1 MTQSRTKL
9 FLENIIFYGG
19 TKIVVQIIPFIMLP
33 LISRLLTIE
42 VYGIVD
48 LFNIVVFFGV
58 QFVGLGIWDAMFRE
72 FFEKTEDEIYK
83 TKVTSTALIIV
94 MFSGIFFGAIALIFQ
109 NFLSVSIFGE
119 YKYKY
124 LIFIGV
130 ITINITAL
138 KSIYEAPT
146 RMRNNKKIFLITGIL
161 TPILNYVFIL
171 IFIKL
176 KYTYEAMI
184 YSNLILN
191 LILLTFF
198 IKINYKDFNV
208 KKFDLKISVELL
220 KIGIPILP
228 MALMYWTFNSFDRAM
243 IAKMLNYD
251 ELGIYSIGSKV
262 ASVSHLIS
270 AAFAGGWSYFAFST
284 MKDKD
289 QIELNSKI
297 FEYLGIISI
306 FLFLCSLPF
315 IQLVFNYFFVGN
327 YTRGAEVFPYLFL
340 APLFLMMN
348 QIIATQTLVIKKPY
362 ISTLTLLVGTVF
374 NIILNYFF
382 IKQYGIKG
390 AALATLVAYFTSV
403 VITLTINIK
412 YKLNKVKLRFILI
425 VIITWITILLIFYNN
440 NIYILAGII
449 DFFSIIFIYKKDL
462 LNYFKVKKVLEGKKY
477 GKS

>member
-9 FLENIIFYGG
+9 FLENILFYGG
-19 TKIVVQIIPFIMLP
+19 TKIIVQIIPFIMLP

-42 VYGIVD
+42 VYGVVD
-48 LFNIVVFFGV
+48 LFNIAIFFGV

-72 FFEKTEDEIYK
+72 FFEKKNDEEYK
-83 TKVTSTALIIV
+83 IKVTSTALMIV
-94 MFSGIFFGAIALIFQ
+94 IFSGIFFGIITLIFE
-109 NFLSVSIFGE
+109 NFLSTTIFGD

-146 RMRNNKKIFLITGIL
+146 RMRNNKKIFLIIGIL
-161 TPILNYVFIL
+161 TPILNYTFIL

-191 LILLTFF
+191 SILLIFF
-198 IKINYKDFNV
+198 MRINYKDFNI
-208 KKFDLKISVELL
+208 KKIDLKISLELL

-289 QIELNSKI
+289 QMQLNSKI
-297 FEYLGIISI
+297 FEYLGVISI

-315 IQLVFNYFFVGN
+315 IQLVFNYFFTGN

-348 QIIATQTLVIKKPY
+348 QIIATQTLVIKKSY
-362 ISTLTLLVGTVF
+362 ISMLTLFVGTIL

-390 AALATLVAYFTSV
+390 AALATLISYFASV
-403 VITLTINIK
+403 IITLIINIK
-412 YKLNKVKLRFILI
+412 YGLNRVTLRFILVVI
-425 VIITWITILLIFYNN
+425 VAWITILLIFYNN
-440 NIYILAGII
+440 NIYIFTAII
-449 DFFSIIFIYKKDL
+449 NFFSIILFYRKDL
-462 LNYFKVKKVLEGKKY
+462 LNCIKIKKGVVEKN